1 MSGFYG
7 YEPVAAGEPI
17 IELRAVDVGYDGHA
31 VISGMDLTITA
42 GEAVGIL
49 GPNGSGKSTLIRGLL
64 GLAPV
69 LAGSLQLFGS
79 DDTHQRDRLRIG
91 YVPQRQTVLGGVPAT
106 VNEVVGS
113 GRLGRRRNGRRRA
126 GDRAAVAEALEA
138 VGMAEQASQ
147 SLSELSGGQQR
158 RVLIARALASRPE
171 ILILDEPTAG
181 VDFHNQELL
190 ARTLAD
196 LKATGTTIL
205 LVTHE
210 LGPVRPV
217 FTRAL
222 ALRDGRIVYDGPPD
236 RIPDEHD
243 GHHDDHWH
251 HEHGE
256 PPERGNPGVGLVG

>member
-1 MSGFYG
+1 M
-7 YEPVAAGEPI
+7 
-17 IELRAVDVGYDGHA
+17 IELRGVDIGYDGHA

-106 VNEVVGS
+106 VSEVVGS

-126 GDRAAVAEALEA
+126 GDRAAVADALEA
-138 VGMAEQASQ
+138 VGLADRASQ
-147 SLSELSGGQQR
+147 SLGDLSGGQQR

-181 VDFHNQELL
+181 VDIHNQELL
-190 ARTLAD
+190 ARTLND
-196 LKATGTTIL
+196 LKVAGTTIL

-222 ALRDGRIVYDGPPD
+222 ALREGDIVYDGPPD
-236 RIPDEHD
+236 SIPDEHD
-243 GHHDDHWH
+243 GHHDDDWH

-256 PPERGNPGVGLVG
+256 PPERGTPGVGLVG